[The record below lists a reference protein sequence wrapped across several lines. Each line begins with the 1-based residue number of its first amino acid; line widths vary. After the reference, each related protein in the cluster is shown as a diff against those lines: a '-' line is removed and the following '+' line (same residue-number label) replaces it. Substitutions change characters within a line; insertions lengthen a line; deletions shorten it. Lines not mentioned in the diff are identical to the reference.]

1 MASGIALALSEF
13 PLAMHCRPEVSRR
26 IYRRGGTE
34 AEVRFLYD
42 DREPTL
48 PVLKDGK
55 LELVRWGNG
64 RGRSRR
70 LPRTG
75 WTWKATV
82 EQGGWAGAAPG
93 VVRIPATLALE
104 KGIWYRVRQGM
115 HGLLVM
121 DEHGTESA
129 YMICEPATHYY
140 RVMTRS
146 DRMPALIEE
155 RI

>member
-1 MASGIALALSEF
+1 MASGIALALSEI
-13 PLAMHCRPEVSRR
+13 PLAMHCWPEVSRR

-42 DREPTL
+42 DREPVV
-48 PVLKDGK
+48 PVIKDGK

-64 RGRSRR
+64 RGRSRC

-82 EQGGWAGAAPG
+82 EQGGWAGSAPG

-104 KGIWYRVRQGM
+104 KGIWFRVRQGM
-115 HGLLVM
+115 HGLLVT
-121 DEHGTESA
+121 DEHGVESA
-129 YMICEPATHYY
+129 YMICEPSSHYY

-155 RI
+155 KI